1 MNEPVNPVHDRT
13 VWTSERWQRLT
24 DLPLTAA
31 ACLILV
37 AYAYQVLAEPV
48 GGAYVLTNRIMWAA
62 WVVFAVDY
70 AVRLWLAPQRGRW
83 FVRHL
88 LDLAMVVLP
97 MLRPLRLLRLVTLLA
112 VVYRSSGASLRGRVV
127 VYAVGATTLLIGVA
141 ALAMLDTERHAP
153 GAEITSYGKALWWSM
168 ETVTTVG
175 YGDMAPVTSTGRL
188 IAGALMIGGIAL
200 LGIVTAT
207 LASWLVDRVA
217 EQDEAAQVATRK
229 QVADLAAEVRAL
241 AERHQPTDLGHVD
254 LSHVDTETLRRELAS
269 RNAAAETGAPVAAVR
284 DPDNRTTV

>member
-1 MNEPVNPVHDRT
+1 MNESRRSVHHRT
-13 VWTSERWQRLT
+13 AWTSKRWQLT
-24 DLPLTAA
+24 TDIPLAAA

-37 AYAYQVLAEPV
+37 AYAYQVLAQPT
-48 GGAYVLTNRIMWAA
+48 GFPHRLTEWIMWAA

-70 AVRLWLAPQRGRW
+70 AVHLWLAPARGRW

-112 VVYRSSGASLRGRVV
+112 IVHRSSGQSLRGRVV
-127 VYAVGATTLLIGVA
+127 VYATGATALLIGVA
-141 ALAMLDTERHAP
+141 ALAMLDAERHAE
-153 GAEITSYGKALWWSM
+153 GAAITSYGTALWWAM

-175 YGDMAPVTSTGRL
+175 YGDMAPVTTTGRL

-207 LASWLVDRVA
+207 LASWLVERVA
-217 EQDEAAQVATRK
+217 EQDEAGQAATRK
-229 QVADLAAEVRAL
+229 QVADLSVEVRAL
-241 AERHQPTDLGHVD
+241 ATRTHRVD
-254 LSHVDTETLRRELAS
+254 LASVDTDSLRRELAS
-269 RNAAAETGAPVAAVR
+269 RGVVPQHAPS
-284 DPDNRTTV
+284 DN